1 LGFISSNKWLE
12 VGYGEP
18 FQEFLLRNTKILY
31 VIEFDRAV
39 FSDAEVDT
47 AITILQKENDPVE
60 RKENLV
66 RFVRLKRPLDQKNLL
81 ELLKS
86 EEDIEDDRIRVT
98 IIKQKK
104 LKPGKWNIY
113 LRAPPVFKKLI
124 NHPKMK
130 PLGEVAEV
138 LFGLKTGYNDFF
150 ILSKERAKEWG
161 IEPEFLVPCISSPKK
176 VKGLI
181 IRPEDVNEYF
191 FMCDKPKE
199 ELKGTNAL
207 KYIEY
212 GEKLEV
218 EVTRGSKRERRRL
231 PELETVKNRSLWYS
245 LPKLPRPS
253 VIFPKLSRGRQ
264 VTFLNEDKLLASDVF
279 YYIILNQQKFA
290 PIITASLNSRVCHL
304 ALELFGRQYTGM
316 LDLKV
321 YELES
326 VPILDPNSL
335 SDEETET
342 LLKTFY
348 SLTKIINQSIE
359 AEETLESLKSTK
371 EEQPGILE
379 LDARKMLEEALE
391 AERKAQRELDEA
403 VYDILGLTK
412 EERRQVEEGLKE
424 LQELRKAR
432 TKA

>member
-1 LGFISSNKWLE
+1 
-12 VGYGEP
+12 
-18 FQEFLLRNTKILY
+18 
-31 VIEFDRAV
+31 
-39 FSDAEVDT
+39 VDT

-66 RFVRLKRPLDQKNLL
+66 RFVRLKRPLDQKDLL

-86 EEDIEDDRIRVT
+86 EDDLEDDRIRIT
-98 IIKQKK
+98 IIRQKK

-130 PLGEVAEV
+130 PLGEVAEIIR
-138 LFGLKTGYNDFF
+138 GPTTGCNDFF
-150 ILSKERAKEWG
+150 ILSKEKAKEWG
-161 IEPEFLVPCISSPKK
+161 IEPEFLVPCVSSPKK

-231 PELETVKNRSLWYS
+231 PELETVKNRGLWYS
-245 LPKLPRPS
+245 LPNLPIPN
-253 VIFPKLSRGRQ
+253 ILFPRMMRGRIQ
-264 VTFLNEDKLLASDVF
+264 IFLNDAKAQAVHVFSYIITNDAELLASYMSSSVS
-279 YYIILNQQKFA
+279 K
-290 PIITASLNSRVCHL
+290 
-304 ALELFGRQYTGM
+304 ALLEIVGRQYTGM
-316 LDLKV
+316 LEVETGDLC
-321 YELES
+321 ELPVIEKTK
-326 VPILDPNSL
+326 IPNDQINTLKALFISL
-335 SDEETET
+335 SN
-342 LLKTFY
+342 
-348 SLTKIINQSIE
+348 KIE
-359 AEETLESLKSTK
+359 KRVEVEETLEALKSTK
-371 EEQPGILE
+371 KGQLGILE
-379 LDARKMLEEALE
+379 LEARKRLEEALE